1 MQYFV
6 GKPAGLIPVSL
17 VNPKIAGKD
26 RTLMGKESES
36 KGEEKTMDGKLRNMT
51 SIYLSNG
58 NQMLL
63 LFRQG
68 GRVVNNLWTGSA
80 GGHFEEFELNDARA
94 CVLRELKEELGINET
109 ALENLALRYIT
120 LRRTRGEIRQNYYFF
135 AKLAKDADKPITSKE
150 GICKWFEYSELPA
163 LEMPYTAKFVIA
175 HYLETGHRTDALY
188 VGVADGGTVIF
199 TELPEFIVNDINFC
213 A

>member
-17 VNPKIAGKD
+17 VNPKLAGKD

-80 GGHFEEFELNDARA
+80 GGHFEEFELRN
-94 CVLRELKEELGINET
+94 C
-109 ALENLALRYIT
+109 
-120 LRRTRGEIRQNYYFF
+120 
-135 AKLAKDADKPITSKE
+135 
-150 GICKWFEYSELPA
+150 
-163 LEMPYTAKFVIA
+163 
-175 HYLETGHRTDALY
+175 
-188 VGVADGGTVIF
+188 
-199 TELPEFIVNDINFC
+199 
-213 A
+213 